1 MTRQP
6 TQTRGQSITVGH
18 VSGVERYVEQYRA
31 RMASGGIGGI
41 APPDRRRML
50 VLTAAFTPMVAVAAL
65 PITAGVA
72 VFASIVANVT
82 TRWVGLVVL
91 VAAVV
96 GLGYLTARWA
106 AKYDDVP
113 AMRGW
118 RRWLPLA
125 ATVVVAGSCL
135 AEIGSGSRAPD
146 PLLLLWFASMV
157 WVVAFL
163 PLAAGVWGPARR
175 ALWAVGPALTF
186 AAIMFVWTQGFFSLR
201 FARAVPDFDVLVQ
214 QVANGD
220 HVSDGTHA
228 GGFVVHNV
236 NLGRLGRNA
245 GCDVEFWITGWHQ
258 QDTRYIAHCVGHPKG
273 NFAHL
278 TGDWWQLKDR
288 TPPSDV

>member
-1 MTRQP
+1 VRY
-6 TQTRGQSITVGH
+6 
-18 VSGVERYVEQYRA
+18 VSGVERYIEHYRA
-31 RMASGGIGGI
+31 STAAGGSGGV

-50 VLTAAFTPMVAVAAL
+50 VLTAAFTPMMAVAAL
-65 PITAGVA
+65 PVTALVS
-72 VFASIVANVT
+72 VVASIVANVT
-82 TRWVGLVVL
+82 ARWVGLVVL
-91 VAAVV
+91 VGAVV

-113 AMRGW
+113 ATRGW

-135 AEIGSGSRAPD
+135 AEIVSGSRTPD
-146 PLLLLWFASMV
+146 PVIVLWLASMV
-157 WVVAFL
+157 WVAAFL

-175 ALWAVGPALTF
+175 ALWAVGPAVTL

-201 FARAVPDFDVLVQ
+201 FARAVPDLDALAQ

-220 HVSDGTHA
+220 QISDGTHT

-245 GCDVEFWITGWHQ
+245 GCDVELWITGWHDE
-258 QDTRYIAHCVGHPKG
+258 DTRYIAHCVDHPKG
-273 NFAHL
+273 DFTHL
-278 TGDWWQLKDR
+278 AGDWWELEDR
-288 TPPSDV
+288 TQPTDL